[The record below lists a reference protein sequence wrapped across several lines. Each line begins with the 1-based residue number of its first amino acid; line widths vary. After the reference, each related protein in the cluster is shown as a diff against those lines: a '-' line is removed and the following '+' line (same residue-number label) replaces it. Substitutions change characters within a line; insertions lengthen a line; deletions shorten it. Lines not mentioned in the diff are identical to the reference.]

1 MPYADPDRQREAKRN
16 SARKRRRERRV
27 DAAVARAAASSTP
40 GGPASPGSP
49 GARGGTGDGL
59 PSLAKVASTAWAEL
73 EAIIANEPADLSRA
87 RVVARLAEVSSSLV
101 ERANL
106 EQRVTDLEALLG
118 DDARHLR
125 AVR

>member
-1 MPYADPDRQREAKRN
+1 VPYADADRQRQAKRD
-16 SARKRRRERRV
+16 SARKRRREKRT
-27 DAAVARAAASSTP
+27 DAAIARAAASSTP
-40 GGPASPGSP
+40 DGPAGPGSP
-49 GARGGTGDGL
+49 RSQGGTADGL
-59 PSLAKVASTAWAEL
+59 PSLAAVAATAWAEL
-73 EAIIANEPADLSRA
+73 QAILASEPADLSRA

-106 EQRVTDLEALLG
+106 EQRVTDLEASLA